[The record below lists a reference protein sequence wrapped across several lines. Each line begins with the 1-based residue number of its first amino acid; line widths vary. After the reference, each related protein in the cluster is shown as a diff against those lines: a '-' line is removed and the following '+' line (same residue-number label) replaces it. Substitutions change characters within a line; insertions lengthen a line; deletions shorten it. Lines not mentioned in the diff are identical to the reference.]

1 MSSVQQGVAQA
12 SSIHAPSDYDPSSPG
27 THSRETTPC
36 TDSRDDRSP
45 EPLFCDCQNQLA
57 HWDWNSVPHKD
68 LRDACKRSMGI
79 PLEPTSGNDV
89 NKADENVDSLTESD
103 SEWDPQWEHGKI
115 DRFRPS

>member
-1 MSSVQQGVAQA
+1 
-12 SSIHAPSDYDPSSPG
+12 
-27 THSRETTPC
+27 
-36 TDSRDDRSP
+36 
-45 EPLFCDCQNQLA
+45 
-57 HWDWNSVPHKD
+57 
-68 LRDACKRSMGI
+68 MGI